1 VRAVA
6 FPGELFL
13 PLPLIGLFLGITG
26 SLIAMGRIKF

>member
-1 VRAVA
+1 VV